1 MIGKLTLA
9 AGVIALGT
17 LAGSNLASAASLA
30 PGATGPAVTFDSSLV
45 EKVQWGRCRAWR
57 NECARRWGWGGWR
70 FRRCLARHA
79 CL

>member
-17 LAGSNLASAASLA
+17 LAGSNLASAASFT
-30 PGATGPAVTFDSSLV
+30 PGATGPAVTFDSNLV
-45 EKVQWGRCRAWR
+45 EKAQWGRCRAWR
-57 NECARRWGWGGWR
+57 NECARRWGWGGWQ
-70 FRRCLARHA
+70 FRRCLARHG